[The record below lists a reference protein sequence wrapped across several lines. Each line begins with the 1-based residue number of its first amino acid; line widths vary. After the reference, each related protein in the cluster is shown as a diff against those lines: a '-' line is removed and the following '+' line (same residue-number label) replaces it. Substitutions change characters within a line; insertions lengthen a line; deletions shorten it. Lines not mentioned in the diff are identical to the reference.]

1 MLVSP
6 SSAPLLASSR
16 IGVLLIGLVA
26 LAGCTDLAV
35 GLGLR
40 TRLDKVPISSASAS
54 LVSDRDHTTVSAL
67 GPGQSAELVV
77 VALDPKGERFV
88 TAGAGGGKVLLDSY
102 VIEASLVTIDKNG
115 KVALPADPSL
125 SEGKEGHLRVTLVG
139 HPDVATQLDIPV
151 RYDIAYLANF
161 SGADGLSGVDGFP
174 GLDGSAGADAPLPMV
189 DPVTGQTGTQG
200 SGGRGSD
207 GGNGGDG
214 SNGQDGSPGAAVH
227 IWVRLAAA
235 AGDASAASP
244 LLQVKVSA
252 GARQNLFLIDP
263 HGGSLKVS
271 ANGGQGG
278 RGGAGGRGG
287 RGGSGGNGFPPG
299 FSGLDGRPGADSRP
313 GNAGAAGAITVS
325 VDPAAQPYLSSL
337 SFSNH
342 GGDGRPGPAPKILIE
357 PVPALW

>member
-6 SSAPLLASSR
+6 SSASLLASSR
-16 IGVLLIGLVA
+16 IGILLIGLVA

-35 GLGLR
+35 GLGMR
-40 TRLDKVPISSASAS
+40 MRLDKVPISSVSAA
-54 LVSDRDHTTVSAL
+54 LVSDRGHAAVTAL
-67 GPGQSAELVV
+67 GPGQSAELVI

-102 VIEASLVTIDKNG
+102 VIEASLVTVDKNG

-125 SEGKEGHLRVTLVG
+125 SEGKEGHLHIALVG
-139 HPDVATQLDIPV
+139 HPEVATELDVPV
-151 RYDIAYLANF
+151 RYDIAYQANF
-161 SGADGLSGVDGFP
+161 SGADGLPGVDGFP
-174 GLDGSAGADAPLPMV
+174 GLDGSAGTDAPLPMV
-189 DPVTGQTGTQG
+189 DPMTGQVGTQG

-214 SNGQDGSPGAAVH
+214 SNGQDGSPGAAVQ
-227 IWVRLAAA
+227 IWMRLAAA
-235 AGDASAASP
+235 SGDAGANP

-252 GARQNLFLIDP
+252 GGRQNLFLIDP
-263 HGGSLKVS
+263 RGGSLEVS

-278 RGGAGGRGG
+278 RAGAGGRGG

-299 FSGLDGRPGADSRP
+299 FSGLDGRPGADGHTGGP
-313 GNAGAAGAITVS
+313 GAAGTISVS
-325 VDPAAQPYLSSL
+325 VDPAAQAYVSSL

-342 GGDGRPGPAPKILIE
+342 GGDGRPGQAPKISIE